1 MLPGWYGRMG
11 DELLHSAADDDV
23 VLSSMRWVVVL
34 RCFGLSAWHKW
45 RTVVS
50 TKKSKR

>member
-11 DELLHSAADDDV
+11 DELLHSTADDDV

-34 RCFGLSAWHKW
+34 RCFGMAQMENGG
-45 RTVVS
+45 VYEEI
-50 TKKSKR
+50 